1 VVWSWVAEGEV
12 KFDEVWGFEA
22 GKVRFVA
29 VVFILAV
36 V

>member
-12 KFDEVWGFEA
+12 RFEDVWGFEA
-22 GKVRFVA
+22 GREKFVA

-36 V
+36 A